1 MAIFHYFL
9 AKLIY
14 LGTIVYGIGGNLPRL
29 ALSSEISS
37 EFCKGGC
44 KFKFE
49 QFEQSFSDNSLIVI
63 KSVKSQIL
71 D

>member
-49 QFEQSFSDNSLIVI
+49 QFEQSFSR
-63 KSVKSQIL
+63 
-71 D
+71 